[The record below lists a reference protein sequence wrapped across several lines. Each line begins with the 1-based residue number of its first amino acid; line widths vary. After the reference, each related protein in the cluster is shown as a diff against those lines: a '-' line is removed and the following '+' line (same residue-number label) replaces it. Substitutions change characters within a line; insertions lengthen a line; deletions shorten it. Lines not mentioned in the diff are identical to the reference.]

1 MSAWGDDLVR
11 RAAVRTGGGLP
22 AALALLL
29 LLAPVLALLLLL
41 PPALAAPQAPAAPT
55 VYRIDVEGVIAPS
68 TARYIMRAIRHA
80 EEERA
85 EALLIRLDTPGGL
98 LKSMDDIT
106 KAMLNSSVP
115 IIVYVAPQ
123 GARAASAGV
132 FVTFAAN
139 VAAMAPATRI
149 GAAHPVGVGQGGQG
163 EQERT
168 LLEKV
173 TNDAVANIRGLA
185 RRRGRNAEWAEKA
198 VRESISSDEE
208 EAVRLGVV
216 DLVARSEDDLLRAVD
231 GRAVTTAE
239 GPVTLRTRRAR
250 VVPLR
255 MDITEQFLNLLSDPN
270 IGFIL
275 LNIGII
281 GVLAELYNPG
291 LILPGVVGAIALVLG
306 LASFA
311 ILEVNAAGLVLIAL
325 AVVMFIADLKIP
337 GHGVLTFGGVVA
349 FIFGAILLT
358 SRQAPF
364 LRISLQL
371 ILGVAAVLAAF
382 FLFAV
387 GAGIRAQRAVVRS
400 GAEGLVGAVGVART
414 VLDPE
419 GMVYVRGE
427 MWTAR
432 AEGRRINEGE
442 RVRVVG
448 MEGLTVHVRPEET

>member
-1 MSAWGDDLVR
+1 MSAGRDGLDLRVAL
-11 RAAVRTGGGLP
+11 RAGKGLL
-22 AALALLL
+22 AALVLLPL
-29 LLAPVLALLLLL
+29 VGPMLALPLLL
-41 PPALAAPQAPAAPT
+41 PQVLATPQATAVAT

-106 KAMLNSSVP
+106 KAMLNSAVP

-149 GAAHPVGVGQGGQG
+149 GAAHPVAVGQGGQG
-163 EQERT
+163 EQDRT

-185 RRRGRNAEWAEKA
+185 RRRGRNADWAEKA
-198 VRESISSDEE
+198 VRESISADEE

-216 DLVARSEDDLLRAVD
+216 DLVARSEGDLLRALD

-371 ILGVAAVLAAF
+371 ILGVAALLAAF

-400 GAEGLVGAVGVART
+400 GA
-414 VLDPE
+414 
-419 GMVYVRGE
+419 
-427 MWTAR
+427 
-432 AEGRRINEGE
+432 
-442 RVRVVG
+442 
-448 MEGLTVHVRPEET
+448 